1 MKTTIAFLAI
11 LLSSSAYA
19 NTYECFAKAN
29 TARGFDFDFS
39 ISVEPAAVGGQIL
52 FKIDEH
58 PIVLGTVSEVGSIR
72 GADPAQKAAFDAT
85 LGLIWEEDVSGIA
98 EPDLNRVNLIEIF
111 RAQLKGDD
119 EALVYKLMDGDKQI
133 GGTVLI
139 SGNGTACLP

>member
-1 MKTTIAFLAI
+1 
-11 LLSSSAYA
+11 
-19 NTYECFAKAN
+19 
-29 TARGFDFDFS
+29 
-39 ISVEPAAVGGQIL
+39 
-52 FKIDEH
+52 
-58 PIVLGTVSEVGSIR
+58 
-72 GADPAQKAAFDAT
+72 
-85 LGLIWEEDVSGIA
+85 LIWEEDVSGIA